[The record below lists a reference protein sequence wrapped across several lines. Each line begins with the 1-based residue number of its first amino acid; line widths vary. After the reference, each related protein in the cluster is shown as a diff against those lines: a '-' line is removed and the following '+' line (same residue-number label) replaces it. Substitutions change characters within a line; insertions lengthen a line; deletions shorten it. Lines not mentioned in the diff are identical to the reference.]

1 MKKLFIG
8 MVMIL
13 FSFQSFSQQVYWNC
27 FNIVVESP
35 TEFATLLDAFMKTE
49 SGKSVTPAALSEWRN
64 SHSGVAATH
73 QLCFFSPDPVELE
86 SVRSKFNNAQAGYFR
101 GRIENNTTIES
112 SVLGQS
118 LIADP
123 TKFNLP
129 YGVIYAVSVEDPV
142 AYGTAFT
149 KMVNSVNYDGAIELH
164 EALAGGEPG
173 ITHYVVVRDKSYSSW
188 IKQRNPIAQSK
199 AFQEFLA
206 ATRSITNSEL
216 TEVFTNQLLVQNN
229 LSLIHI

>member
-1 MKKLFIG
+1 MNVALGLPVPVPK
-8 MVMIL
+8 
-13 FSFQSFSQQVYWNC
+13 FSFNVKN
-27 FNIVVESP
+27 
-35 TEFATLLDAFMKTE
+35 D
-49 SGKSVTPAALSEWRN
+49 R
-64 SHSGVAATH
+64 
-73 QLCFFSPDPVELE
+73 
-86 SVRSKFNNAQAGYFR
+86 
-101 GRIENNTTIES
+101 RIENNPTIES

-129 YGVIYAVSVEDPV
+129 YGVIYAVSVQDPV

-149 KMVNSVNYDGAIELH
+149 KMVNSVKYDGAIELH

-188 IKQRNPIAQSK
+188 IKQRNPISQSK

-216 TEVFTNQLLVQNN
+216 TEVSTNQLLVQYNVE
-229 LSLIHI
+229 

>member
-142 AYGTAFT
+142 TYGTAFT

-206 ATRSITNSEL
+206 ATRGITNSEL
-216 TEVFTNQLLVQNN
+216 TEVSTNQLLVQYNVE
-229 LSLIHI
+229 

>member
-1 MKKLFIG
+1 FLLEFIIHNFFIWNSLKKKITLNNKPQHLPIFDLFFNLNLIYMKKLFIG

-64 SHSGVAATH
+64 SHSGFAATH
-73 QLCFFSPDPVELE
+73 QLCFFSADPVELE

-129 YGVIYAVSVEDPV
+129 YGIVYAVSVEDPV

-149 KMVNSVNYDGAIELH
+149 KMVNSVNYDGALELH
-164 EALAGGEPG
+164 EALAGAEPG
-173 ITHYVVVRDKSYSSW
+173 ITHYV
-188 IKQRNPIAQSK
+188 
-199 AFQEFLA
+199 
-206 ATRSITNSEL
+206 
-216 TEVFTNQLLVQNN
+216 
-229 LSLIHI
+229 